1 MNTSCILGLNKY
13 TIVKI
18 HFNNSTSFIY
28 HYYYLYNVYQY
39 WIIKLFIINFMIFC
53 NINTNGLAQ
62 PWFSLEAVKEYLDV
76 ASPAKIIH
84 PPLDTKAIAGESVLF
99 FCQAEGN
106 PLPRVVFRWNNN
118 EITQNR
124 PGLQFKELS
133 ADSVALRA
141 KLEPNHNGDTVTCFA
156 QNHVGSDSATAQIS
170 VYNAN
175 ETPPRGFPK
184 VHQDPSATISQVGDS
199 THLQCDVSAEPQATV
214 YWIKDQFELIDT
226 SLPRFRIVGSGSLVI
241 ETLLETDS
249 GAYECMARNE
259 IGTVLSNS
267 GHLHVRRIQFPPT
280 INEMPDKV
288 EVSSGKGTNLT
299 CRAGGF
305 PIPMVWWSTLG
316 TPAGPRPSGPIM
328 LSERAL
334 TEPQPHEATL
344 RLTDITESS
353 GYNCIAKNGLG
364 LVRRNVSVIV
374 KQLPA
379 PPSSLDARPIG
390 STYAVLRWPP
400 SISSGVDS
408 YTVSLQID
416 DGGLGELSRR
426 QITNID
432 PSEMKSENSFS
443 LLDTK
448 YSNENPMILY
458 NLTGLSPFT
467 LYSAQVH
474 AVSRVAG
481 LSLPSDL
488 VKFRTAELAP
498 GTPPQVLQAIVDSP
512 DSVVVTWKS
521 PVESNGRI
529 TGYKLYY
536 TTRPED
542 SLNSWL
548 IARTTQEK
556 YHLTKL
562 IPNATYYIKVNAFN
576 AAGDG
581 PVSEQL
587 PIVVTP
593 GVPTAP
599 TNLRGISLKPTNIH
613 LTWTPPE
620 DMSSDRKLLGYKL
633 KFRPATTS
641 SSAVDQISDVKSPLS
656 SASDEEEIKKQKQKS
671 FITETRDID
680 ATATQYLLTDLEPS
694 TRYYLSLAGKSI
706 HGYGVAA
713 QIEVQTNDYPFDLP
727 SPKNV
732 QLRTLTNVSAKIC
745 WDQPNLPELMYSTIS
760 YEILFGLSNE
770 SISPLNATGIIPLP
784 QSICCCFTM
793 MHLRPGTDYRIWLR
807 LVSHKTL
814 PTTIINNHDD
824 NNNGFMN
831 KNVASWPS
839 IDSKNKITGPVSELQ
854 AFRTLISVPMKP
866 RKLHLVDIHK
876 RTRLTSVLSGTEQ
889 AGVHGQVDLPY
900 LCVELAWDPPEGL
913 HTTKQISYQVF
924 VRLIGPQELIE
935 ELTDTT
941 LSSSELYG
949 SSLEREG
956 GHPLLQRRLLANV
969 TGNTFRSSESD
980 RIGYGLTYL
989 FEVAL
994 MNTSSVGLTAQ
1005 LEVTTPDAPPSSS
1018 PLHVRLSGLSS
1029 SSVEVSWAPPPVQY
1043 RNGKLTGY
1051 EVRIFEVGA
1060 ETQTETIIKVT
1071 VPGQRQYTAR
1081 GLKEKTFYTFMV
1093 RAFTSAGPGPWS
1105 GASNIRTSIELPPP
1119 PLDIQ
1124 ASRINQHQIKVT
1136 WRIPTREDQSGV
1148 GSKQISIQG
1157 FRLLYSANNN
1167 PYESGQW
1174 TSFDV
1179 GPVNMAIISHLES
1192 KTSYVICIKSRGPD
1206 GRYGDCSQ
1214 PVISRLA
1221 SGNGESDF
1229 SVRGLFCSGDDTS
1242 VKVTWQQPKRT
1253 EKLEGFKLRIGGS
1266 KKFADDAG
1274 VIKRLEFPARSVSVT
1289 YAALHSGYTYTV
1301 SDLEP
1306 NSVYDVQLS
1315 AYYDLTLNMQSNWE
1329 TTSCFT
1335 QMQRPPFVP
1344 TPIPVAVSPS
1354 RLQVLLQLSR
1364 VSEQY
1369 GKIRQYFLVVAPVHL
1384 ADSSTEKISIDTTI
1398 TASRGLPSS
1407 ETRYVAARYLQDYF
1421 DPPPRHSRNFTLGS
1435 YNVKS
1440 NRPQRHV
1447 NSSRIPRQ
1455 TMTTDDEFL
1464 YEQDSE
1470 IMFDNKA
1477 LVLGQEYKSFV
1488 RACVFQEDQS
1498 TSDGPEAC
1506 TSSAWSHGF
1515 GPDRH
1520 LPPWSEMMNKH
1531 LRDSEFRNKNNLDTS
1546 DNRNSNSLGF
1556 SLTRGLTGSNRDLF
1570 IIGLVAVIISLALIA
1585 VICIAFGCFI
1595 RRKRRPKLINHLT
1608 PNDST
1613 MKQPLMRMNDC
1624 GPANG
1629 NSFPLMT
1636 SGIEVINTN
1645 FTSSVDKRGS
1655 SVVGNDSLKSG
1666 TLIAASSP
1674 GPPQSSLISS
1684 ISATGRPNLIT
1695 SATPSPLTGI
1705 AQLDPRH
1712 HVTQAPSPIIDM
1724 SVHHGY
1730 SLGLTNLNSP
1740 PAIQQPMNPFISHR
1754 GGTSSSH
1761 TGSHPSSLTGSGTG
1775 AAYNVMGINNNCV
1788 SENNAATMYDGLI
1801 IARNGLPG
1809 SESGPESAF
1818 DMPHLPFEI
1827 KGHSMHHPI
1836 PVNLLPDHVARLS
1849 AADNLL
1855 FSQEYESIET
1865 EQQFTWENSN
1875 LDMNKPKNRYA
1886 NVIAYDHSRVVLQSI
1901 DCVPGS
1907 DYINANYIDGY
1918 RRMNAYIATQGPTP
1932 ETFSD
1937 FWRMIW
1943 EQRVSII
1950 VMMTRLEE
1958 RSRVKC
1964 DQYWPSRGP
1973 ESFASGL
1980 LLVKPVDT
1988 IELAYYTIRTF
1999 HLTARG
2005 IEDECR
2011 EVKHFQFT
2019 GWPDHGVPEYPIPLL
2034 LFIRRV
2040 RATLTP
2046 NTNNMFQSNHNVEQ
2060 APIVVHCS
2068 AGVGRTGA
2076 FIVIDIMLERLKYE
2090 KTVDIYGCVKA
2101 LRKQRNFMVQT
2112 EDQYIFIHSAL
2123 LEVIDAGNTEV
2134 PARNLSAHIKK
2145 LRMLDATG
2153 GSGMELEFKKL
2164 AQFRLPHAKYTSAQ
2178 QGCNK
2183 NKNRLLNILPYES
2196 TRVPLQP
2203 IRGVEGSDYI
2213 NANFVDSYRDRKA
2226 YIATQAPMAKTVEDF
2241 WRMIWELNSN
2251 IVVMLT
2257 NLNERGRECC
2267 YPYWP
2272 TERSSRYQ
2280 YYVVD
2285 PMVEYNMPNYT
2296 LREFKLTDA
2305 RDGQARTLR
2314 QFQFTD
2320 WPEHG
2325 VPESCEA
2332 FIDFLGQVHKTK
2344 EQFGQDGPITIH
2356 CSAGVG
2362 RTGVFLALSIVLER
2376 MRHEG
2381 IVDMFQTIRMLR
2393 TQRPGMVQTEDQYQF
2408 CYNAVLEYLSSFDH
2422 YSV

>member
-1 MNTSCILGLNKY
+1 MKQSSKRSSRISSRCFQSIM
-13 TIVKI
+13 
-18 HFNNSTSFIY
+18 F
-28 HYYYLYNVYQY
+28 
-39 WIIKLFIINFMIFC
+39 
-53 NINTNGLAQ
+53 
-62 PWFSLEAVKEYLDV
+62 FSLSMIGIQCASPQ
-76 ASPAKIIH
+76 SPAKIIH
-84 PPLDTKAIAGESVLF
+84 SPLDTKAIAGESVLF

-106 PLPRVVFRWNNN
+106 PLPRVVFRWNDN

-267 GHLHVRRIQFPPT
+267 GHLHVRHNLTIAYHFLQQRGIQFPPT
-280 INEMPDKV
+280 INEMPEKV

-316 TPAGPRPSGPIM
+316 TPAGPRVSGPIM

-432 PSEMKSENSFS
+432 PSEMKSENSFNI
-443 LLDTK
+443 LDTK
-448 YSNENPMILY
+448 YSQENPMIVY

-512 DSVVVTWKS
+512 NSVVVTWKP

-556 YHLTKL
+556 YQLTKL
-562 IPNATYYIKVNAFN
+562 LPNATYYIKVNAFN

-613 LTWTPPE
+613 LTWTPPD
-620 DMSSDRKLLGYKL
+620 DMSNDRKLLGYRL
-633 KFRPATTS
+633 RFRPATTTPTV
-641 SSAVDQISDVKSPLS
+641 VDQISDIKSPLS
-656 SASDEEEIKKQKQKS
+656 STSNEEEITKQKQKS

-713 QIEVQTNDYPFDLP
+713 QIEVQTNDYL
-727 SPKNV
+727 
-732 QLRTLTNVSAKIC
+732 
-745 WDQPNLPELMYSTIS
+745 
-760 YEILFGLSNE
+760 
-770 SISPLNATGIIPLP
+770 
-784 QSICCCFTM
+784 
-793 MHLRPGTDYRIWLR
+793 
-807 LVSHKTL
+807 
-814 PTTIINNHDD
+814 
-824 NNNGFMN
+824 
-831 KNVASWPS
+831 
-839 IDSKNKITGPVSELQ
+839 
-854 AFRTLISVPMKP
+854 PMKP

-876 RTRLTSVLSGTEQ
+876 RTRLTSVLSRTDQ
-889 AGVHGQVDLPY
+889 AGVHGQIDLPY

-1435 YNVKS
+1435 YNVKT

-1447 NSSRIPRQ
+1447 NSSRIRRQ

-1464 YEQDSE
+1464 HEQDSE

-1477 LVLGQEYKSFV
+1477 LVLGQEYKAFV

-1531 LRDSEFRNKNNLDTS
+1531 LRDSEFRNKNNLDAS

-1556 SLTRGLTGSNRDLF
+1556 SLTRGFTGSNRDLF
-1570 IIGLVAVIISLALIA
+1570 IIGLVAVIVSLALIV

-1629 NSFPLMT
+1629 NSFPLIT

-1655 SVVGNDSLKSG
+1655 SVVGNDSLKSA

-1684 ISATGRPNLIT
+1684 ISTTGRPNLIT
-1695 SATPSPLTGI
+1695 SATSSPLTGI

-1712 HVTQAPSPIIDM
+1712 HVTQAPPIIDM

-1730 SLGLTNLNSP
+1730 SLGLTNLNTP

-1788 SENNAATMYDGLI
+1788 SENNAATICDGLI

-1818 DMPHLPFEI
+1818 DMPHLPFEM

-1875 LDMNKPKNRYA
+1875 LDVNKPKNRYA

-2040 RATLTP
+2040 RATLAP

-2213 NANFVDSYRDRKA
+2213 NANFVDSYRDRRA

-2257 NLNERGRECC
+2257 DLNERGRECC

>member
-1 MNTSCILGLNKY
+1 
-13 TIVKI
+13 
-18 HFNNSTSFIY
+18 
-28 HYYYLYNVYQY
+28 
-39 WIIKLFIINFMIFC
+39 
-53 NINTNGLAQ
+53 
-62 PWFSLEAVKEYLDV
+62 
-76 ASPAKIIH
+76 
-84 PPLDTKAIAGESVLF
+84 
-99 FCQAEGN
+99 
-106 PLPRVVFRWNNN
+106 
-118 EITQNR
+118 
-124 PGLQFKELS
+124 
-133 ADSVALRA
+133 
-141 KLEPNHNGDTVTCFA
+141 
-156 QNHVGSDSATAQIS
+156 
-170 VYNAN
+170 
-175 ETPPRGFPK
+175 
-184 VHQDPSATISQVGDS
+184 
-199 THLQCDVSAEPQATV
+199 
-214 YWIKDQFELIDT
+214 
-226 SLPRFRIVGSGSLVI
+226 
-241 ETLLETDS
+241 
-249 GAYECMARNE
+249 
-259 IGTVLSNS
+259 
-267 GHLHVRRIQFPPT
+267 
-280 INEMPDKV
+280 
-288 EVSSGKGTNLT
+288 
-299 CRAGGF
+299 
-305 PIPMVWWSTLG
+305 
-316 TPAGPRPSGPIM
+316 
-328 LSERAL
+328 
-334 TEPQPHEATL
+334 
-344 RLTDITESS
+344 
-353 GYNCIAKNGLG
+353 
-364 LVRRNVSVIV
+364 
-374 KQLPA
+374 
-379 PPSSLDARPIG
+379 
-390 STYAVLRWPP
+390 
-400 SISSGVDS
+400 
-408 YTVSLQID
+408 
-416 DGGLGELSRR
+416 
-426 QITNID
+426 
-432 PSEMKSENSFS
+432 
-443 LLDTK
+443 
-448 YSNENPMILY
+448 
-458 NLTGLSPFT
+458 
-467 LYSAQVH
+467 
-474 AVSRVAG
+474 
-481 LSLPSDL
+481 
-488 VKFRTAELAP
+488 
-498 GTPPQVLQAIVDSP
+498 
-512 DSVVVTWKS
+512 
-521 PVESNGRI
+521 
-529 TGYKLYY
+529 
-536 TTRPED
+536 
-542 SLNSWL
+542 
-548 IARTTQEK
+548 
-556 YHLTKL
+556 
-562 IPNATYYIKVNAFN
+562 
-576 AAGDG
+576 
-581 PVSEQL
+581 
-587 PIVVTP
+587 
-593 GVPTAP
+593 
-599 TNLRGISLKPTNIH
+599 
-613 LTWTPPE
+613 
-620 DMSSDRKLLGYKL
+620 
-633 KFRPATTS
+633 
-641 SSAVDQISDVKSPLS
+641 
-656 SASDEEEIKKQKQKS
+656 
-671 FITETRDID
+671 
-680 ATATQYLLTDLEPS
+680 
-694 TRYYLSLAGKSI
+694 
-706 HGYGVAA
+706 
-713 QIEVQTNDYPFDLP
+713 
-727 SPKNV
+727 
-732 QLRTLTNVSAKIC
+732 
-745 WDQPNLPELMYSTIS
+745 
-760 YEILFGLSNE
+760 
-770 SISPLNATGIIPLP
+770 
-784 QSICCCFTM
+784 
-793 MHLRPGTDYRIWLR
+793 
-807 LVSHKTL
+807 
-814 PTTIINNHDD
+814 
-824 NNNGFMN
+824 
-831 KNVASWPS
+831 
-839 IDSKNKITGPVSELQ
+839 
-854 AFRTLISVPMKP
+854 
-866 RKLHLVDIHK
+866 
-876 RTRLTSVLSGTEQ
+876 
-889 AGVHGQVDLPY
+889 
-900 LCVELAWDPPEGL
+900 
-913 HTTKQISYQVF
+913 
-924 VRLIGPQELIE
+924 
-935 ELTDTT
+935 
-941 LSSSELYG
+941 
-949 SSLEREG
+949 
-956 GHPLLQRRLLANV
+956 
-969 TGNTFRSSESD
+969 
-980 RIGYGLTYL
+980 
-989 FEVAL
+989 
-994 MNTSSVGLTAQ
+994 
-1005 LEVTTPDAPPSSS
+1005 
-1018 PLHVRLSGLSS
+1018 
-1029 SSVEVSWAPPPVQY
+1029 
-1043 RNGKLTGY
+1043 
-1051 EVRIFEVGA
+1051 
-1060 ETQTETIIKVT
+1060 
-1071 VPGQRQYTAR
+1071 
-1081 GLKEKTFYTFMV
+1081 
-1093 RAFTSAGPGPWS
+1093 
-1105 GASNIRTSIELPPP
+1105 
-1119 PLDIQ
+1119 
-1124 ASRINQHQIKVT
+1124 
-1136 WRIPTREDQSGV
+1136 
-1148 GSKQISIQG
+1148 
-1157 FRLLYSANNN
+1157 
-1167 PYESGQW
+1167 
-1174 TSFDV
+1174 
-1179 GPVNMAIISHLES
+1179 
-1192 KTSYVICIKSRGPD
+1192 
-1206 GRYGDCSQ
+1206 
-1214 PVISRLA
+1214 
-1221 SGNGESDF
+1221 
-1229 SVRGLFCSGDDTS
+1229 
-1242 VKVTWQQPKRT
+1242 
-1253 EKLEGFKLRIGGS
+1253 LRIGGS

-1344 TPIPVAVSPS
+1344 TPIPVAVSPR
-1354 RLQVLLQLSR
+1354 RLQVMLQLSR

-1384 ADSSTEKISIDTTI
+1384 ADSTTEKISIDTTI

-1447 NSSRIPRQ
+1447 NSSRIRRQ
-1455 TMTTDDEFL
+1455 AMTSDDDFL
-1464 YEQDSE
+1464 YEADSE

-1477 LVLGQEYKSFV
+1477 LVLGQEYKAFV

-1498 TSDGPEAC
+1498 TADGPEAC

-1515 GPDRH
+1515 GPDRQ

-1531 LRDSEFRNKNNLDTS
+1531 LRDGELRSRNNLDAS

-1556 SLTRGLTGSNRDLF
+1556 SLTRGFTGSGNDLF
-1570 IIGLVAVIISLALIA
+1570 IIAIVAAIVSLALIA
-1585 VICIAFGCFI
+1585 VICIAFGCII
-1595 RRKRRPKLINHLT
+1595 RRKRRPKLMNHLT

-1624 GPANG
+1624 NPANG
-1629 NSFPLMT
+1629 NSFPLIT
-1636 SGIEVINTN
+1636 SGIEVMNSN
-1645 FTSSVDKRGS
+1645 LTSSVDKRGS
-1655 SVVGNDSLKSG
+1655 SVVGNDSIQSG
-1666 TLIAASSP
+1666 TLFAASSP

-1684 ISATGRPNLIT
+1684 LSTTGRPNLIT
-1695 SATPSPLTGI
+1695 SATSSPLTGI
-1705 AQLDPRH
+1705 
-1712 HVTQAPSPIIDM
+1712 S
-1724 SVHHGY
+1724 HG
-1730 SLGLTNLNSP
+1730 N
-1740 PAIQQPMNPFISHR
+1740 
-1754 GGTSSSH
+1754 
-1761 TGSHPSSLTGSGTG
+1761 
-1775 AAYNVMGINNNCV
+1775 
-1788 SENNAATMYDGLI
+1788 TMCDGLI

-1818 DMPHLPFEI
+1818 DMQHLPFEM

-1875 LDMNKPKNRYA
+1875 LDVNKPKNRYA

-1950 VMMTRLEE
+1950 VMMTKLEE
-1958 RSRVKC
+1958 RSRIKC

-1980 LLVKPVDT
+1980 LLVKPIDT

-2040 RATLTP
+2040 RATLAST
-2046 NTNNMFQSNHNVEQ
+2046 TSNMFQSNHNVEQ

-2134 PARNLSAHIKK
+2134 PARNLSVHIKK

-2178 QGCNK
+2178 LGCNK

-2213 NANFVDSYRDRKA
+2213 NANFIDSYRDRRA
-2226 YIATQAPMAKTVEDF
+2226 YIATQGPMAKTVEDF

-2314 QFQFTD
+2314 QFQFTE

-2344 EQFGQDGPITIH
+2344 EQFGQD
-2356 CSAGVG
+2356 VG

-2381 IVDMFQTIRMLR
+2381 VVDMFQTIRMLR